1 MKKIFMRLAMVF
13 MCMAVFIAGMA
24 QLPVSSAAQQQKA
37 TAAMTTDMGEPVVDQ
52 AKLLSKE
59 QAEKLTAKIKEIEE
73 RHQVKIGI
81 YTLQNL
87 PNGMTAGKLANNTL
101 DKYYANGRNG
111 SIVFLI
117 AMGSRDWYIS
127 TDNTMR
133 QRIVDGVGIDGL
145 KGMFLEDLSDGNYAE
160 SFNNFAAGVDKYLTY
175 YEEEGEP
182 YDPSKEFS
190 VLAAVVAVLLAL
202 FIGWAFREYLISCM
216 SNVAPAVEASAYL
229 KQGSFTL
236 TQSHD
241 NFLYTTV
248 VRETKSKNNDS
259 SSSSSDSSHGG
270 GGGKF

>member
-13 MCMAVFIAGMA
+13 TCMTVFIAGMA

-37 TAAMTTDMGEPVVDQ
+37 TAAMTTDMGAPVVDQ

-59 QAEKLTAKIKEIEE
+59 QAEKLTAKIREIEE

-190 VLAAVVAVLLAL
+190 ILAAVVAVLLAL

>member
-13 MCMAVFIAGMA
+13 TCMTVFIAGMA

-37 TAAMTTDMGEPVVDQ
+37 TAAMTTDMGAPVVDQ

-190 VLAAVVAVLLAL
+190 ILAAVVAVLLAL